1 MLPDV
6 QAGLYMLRPPCKS
19 TATPASGRTLTI
31 SVAPSF
37 AAKWLLPRLPDFYDP
52 RPDIDVRIMAICT
65 RKTPARQ
72 LWGKIHACRARH
84 AGGDRWPWRRAR
96 RCRARG
102 GRSGSPA
109 TGPPVRARLATRAI
123 SSSGR
128 RPVHPAPRNTVLP
141 NWLFSSLR
149 ARDNDLSSTQRLP
162 LRLGKRVMPSINDGG
177 CLCGE
182 IRFRTTAEPVRITVC
197 HCTFCQRLTGSAYL
211 VEPIFRREHVS
222 FRGKMPNTYQ
232 NRSDGSGKRVIVNF
246 CGRCGTTVCLD
257 LERFPD
263 IVGLCSG
270 TFDDPN
276 WFERDKDNCR
286 HIFIRSA
293 QRGVV
298 LPTGVKLFAEH
309 ALKLDGTPNEP
320 VVLSHALTL
329 SSGGYP
335 GRIEG

>member
-1 MLPDV
+1 MQAAIDGLGVVLGGVVLAEGDLAARRLVSPFALALP
-6 QAGLYMLRPPCKS
+6 LEL
-19 TATPASGRTLTI
+19 
-31 SVAPSF
+31 F
-37 AAKWLLPRLPDFYDP
+37 PRL
-52 RPDIDVRIMAICT
+52 VE
-65 RKTPARQ
+65 
-72 LWGKIHACRARH
+72 G
-84 AGGDRWPWRRAR
+84 
-96 RCRARG
+96 
-102 GRSGSPA
+102 
-109 TGPPVRARLATRAI
+109 
-123 SSSGR
+123 
-128 RPVHPAPRNTVLP
+128 PVHPAPRNTVLP

-149 ARDNDLSSTQRLP
+149 AHDNDLSSTQHLP

-232 NRSDGSGKRVIVNF
+232 HRSDGSGKRVIVNF